1 MKTTGERIKDIR
13 LELGETLEEFGKRFN
28 TSKATVFY
36 WEKGRNL
43 PNKSNLKKIA
53 ELGGL
58 SVEDLIYR
66 KPIGQKIKSIRR
78 SLGYSQLEFSKAIGA
93 TKSAV
98 NNWENGYNYPNNE
111 RLKVI
116 AELGGMTVKELHF
129 SSLIGQRI
137 KHIRVSRKETL
148 EQFAENIIKASN
160 NSAKTGK
167 SNVSRWEK
175 GLNKPN
181 DITLEAIAKLGNTT
195 VNQLLN
201 SNPLSDYSTDELLQE
216 LERRGD

>member
-1 MKTTGERIKDIR
+1 MKTTGERIKGIR

-28 TSKATVFY
+28 PPA
-36 WEKGRNL
+36 N
-43 PNKSNLKKIA
+43 
-53 ELGGL
+53 
-58 SVEDLIYR
+58 
-66 KPIGQKIKSIRR
+66 R
-78 SLGYSQLEFSKAIGA
+78 SLVSG
-93 TKSAV
+93 
-98 NNWENGYNYPNNE
+98 WENGRYLPSPE

-116 AELGGMTVKELHF
+116 ADIGGTTVEELHF

-148 EQFAENIIKASN
+148 EEFAENIIKASN
-160 NSAKTGK
+160 NSVKTGK

-216 LERRGD
+216 IERRGISHETTNQ

>member
-13 LELGETLEEFGKRFN
+13 LELGETLEEFGERFN
-28 TSKATVFY
+28 TSKVTVFN

-53 ELGGL
+53 EIGGTT
-58 SVEDLIYR
+58 VE
-66 KPIGQKIKSIRR
+66 
-78 SLGYSQLEFSKAIGA
+78 
-93 TKSAV
+93 
-98 NNWENGYNYPNNE
+98 
-111 RLKVI
+111 
-116 AELGGMTVKELHF
+116 ELHNT
-129 SSLIGQRI
+129 SLIGQRI

-148 EQFAENIIKASN
+148 EEFAENIVKASS
-160 NSAKTGK
+160 NSVKTGK

-181 DITLEAIAKLGNTT
+181 DITLQAIAKLGNTT

-201 SNPLSDYSTDELLQE
+201 SNPLSDYSTDELIQE
-216 LERRGD
+216 LEQRGISYETTNQ

>member
-28 TSKATVFY
+28 PPA
-36 WEKGRNL
+36 N
-43 PNKSNLKKIA
+43 
-53 ELGGL
+53 
-58 SVEDLIYR
+58 
-66 KPIGQKIKSIRR
+66 R
-78 SLGYSQLEFSKAIGA
+78 SLVSG
-93 TKSAV
+93 
-98 NNWENGYNYPNNE
+98 WENNRYTPSPE

-116 AELGGMTVKELHF
+116 AELGGTSVEELR
-129 SSLIGQRI
+129 STSLIGQRI

-148 EQFAENIIKASN
+148 EEFAKNIVKVSSN
-160 NSAKTGK
+160 SVKTGK

-181 DITLEAIAKLGNTT
+181 DITLQAIAELGNTT

-201 SNPLSDYSTDELLQE
+201 SNPLSDYSTDELLRE
-216 LERRGD
+216 LEHRGISHEATNQ

>member
-28 TSKATVFY
+28 PPVT
-36 WEKGRNL
+36 KGL
-43 PNKSNLKKIA
+43 
-53 ELGGL
+53 
-58 SVEDLIYR
+58 V
-66 KPIGQKIKSIRR
+66 
-78 SLGYSQLEFSKAIGA
+78 SL
-93 TKSAV
+93 
-98 NNWENGYNYPNNE
+98 WENNRNVPLPRN
-111 RLKVI
+111 LKVI
-116 AELGGMTVKELHF
+116 AEISGTSVEELR
-129 SSLIGQRI
+129 STSLIGQRI

-148 EQFAENIIKASN
+148 EEFAKNIVKVSSN
-160 NSAKTGK
+160 SVKTGK

-181 DITLEAIAKLGNTT
+181 DITLQAIAELGNTT

-216 LERRGD
+216 LERRGISHEATDK